1 MNTLTI
7 LGGGPAGYPA
17 AFLAADLGMD
27 VTLVDPA
34 PALGGTCLH
43 RGCIPS
49 KTLLHAARE
58 LAAAGAPEPGGHD
71 LATCDLRLGGA
82 GGPPCAAL
90 LERFRARKAE
100 AVSAL
105 AAGLDRL
112 AAARKI
118 RRIRARAAFAA
129 PGRLVLDGPGGE
141 LPCDRLLVATGS
153 EPVVPS
159 AFPAGHPDL
168 WTSTE
173 ALELPCIPDRL
184 LVVGGGAIGLELG
197 TLYAALG
204 SRVTL
209 VEALPALL
217 PGTDRDLLVPLL
229 KRLRAAFEALY
240 TGTVA
245 TDIEPLS
252 GGGFRVTL
260 VPAPG
265 RPAADGFPRTETY
278 STILVAAGRRP
289 ALDALHPGRAGLALD
304 GRGFL
309 LPSPDGTVRPA
320 GDCASAPLLAHK
332 ATHEA
337 RLAAARF
344 AANAGCP
351 GAAEALADLSAASG
365 TVPSVVYTDPELAV
379 CGLSETAAK
388 AAGIPCAAAKCH
400 WAGVGRAQAIG
411 RTDGLTK
418 WIYDPGTHRI
428 LGAAIVGAGAGDLL
442 GEALLAIECKATL
455 RDVARAIHPHPTLSE
470 TWAEAAEAP
479 FFPVHALPR
488 RR

>member
-17 AFLAADLGMD
+17 AFLAADLGME

-34 PALGGTCLH
+34 PTLGGTCLH

-49 KTLLHAARE
+49 KTLLHAVHAASALPRE
-58 LAAAGAPEPGGHD
+58 
-71 LATCDLRLGGA
+71 T
-82 GGPPCAAL
+82 L
-90 LERFRARKAE
+90 LETLRARKAD

-105 AAGLDRL
+105 ATGLDRL

-118 RRIRARAAFAA
+118 RRIRSRAAFAA
-129 PGRLVLDGPGGE
+129 PGRLLLDGADGD
-141 LPCDRLLVATGS
+141 LPYDRLLVATGS
-153 EPVVPS
+153 EPVIPPVFPS
-159 AFPAGHPDL
+159 GHPDL

-173 ALELPCIPDRL
+173 ALDLPRIPDRL

-197 TLYAALG
+197 FLYAALG

-229 KRLRAAFEALY
+229 KRLRATFEALY

-245 TDIEPLS
+245 TEAEPLP
-252 GGGFRVTL
+252 GGGFRVIL
-260 VPAPG
+260 APAPG
-265 RPAADGFPRTETY
+265 RPAAAGFPLTENY
-278 STILVAAGRRP
+278 SAILVAAGRRP
-289 ALDALHPGRAGLALD
+289 ALSSLRPELANLSLD
-304 GRGFL
+304 SRGFL
-309 LPSPDGTVRPA
+309 ADSPDGTVRAA

-344 AANAGCP
+344 AAEAGCP
-351 GAAEALADLSAASG
+351 GAAEVLADLSSATG
-365 TVPSVVYTDPELAV
+365 TIPSVVYTDPELAV

-388 AAGIPCAAAKCH
+388 AAGIPVAAAKCH

-418 WIYDPGTHRI
+418 WIYDPDTHRI
-428 LGAAIVGAGAGDLL
+428 LGAAIVGAGAGGLL

-455 RDVARAIHPHPTLSE
+455 RDVARTIHPHPTLSE
-470 TWAEAAEAP
+470 TWSEAAESP
-479 FFPVHALPR
+479 FFPTHAIPR

>member
-49 KTLLHAARE
+49 KTLLHAAHAAPALPRE
-58 LAAAGAPEPGGHD
+58 
-71 LATCDLRLGGA
+71 
-82 GGPPCAAL
+82 AL
-90 LERFRARKAE
+90 LETLRARKAD

-105 AAGLDRL
+105 ASGLDRL

-118 RRIRARAAFAA
+118 RRIHTRASFAA
-129 PGRLVLDGPGGE
+129 PGRLLLDGTDGD
-141 LPCDRLLVATGS
+141 LPYDRLLVATGS
-153 EPVVPS
+153 EPVIPS

-173 ALELPCIPDRL
+173 ALDLPCIPDRL

-217 PGTDRDLLVPLL
+217 PGIDRDLLVPLL
-229 KRLRAAFEALY
+229 KRLRTTFEALH
-240 TGTVA
+240 TGTIA
-245 TDIEPLS
+245 TDVAPQT

-260 VPAPG
+260 APAPG
-265 RPAADGFPRTETY
+265 RPPVDCFPRTETF
-278 STILVAAGRRP
+278 SKILVAAGRRP
-289 ALDALHPGRAGLALD
+289 ALSSLHPDRANLLLD
-304 GRGFL
+304 ARGFL

-344 AANAGCP
+344 AAEAGCP
-351 GAAEALADLSAASG
+351 GAADVFADLSAATG
-365 TVPSVVYTDPELAV
+365 TIPSVVYTDPELAV
-379 CGLSETAAK
+379 CGLTETAAK
-388 AAGIPCAAAKCH
+388 AAGIPYAAAKCH

-418 WIYDPGTHRI
+418 WIYDPDTHRI

-470 TWAEAAEAP
+470 TWSEAAESP
-479 FFPVHALPR
+479 FHPIHSLPR

>member
-49 KTLLHAARE
+49 KTLLHAAHTAPALPRE
-58 LAAAGAPEPGGHD
+58 
-71 LATCDLRLGGA
+71 
-82 GGPPCAAL
+82 AL
-90 LERFRARKAE
+90 LETLRARKAD

-105 AAGLDRL
+105 ASGLDRL

-118 RRIRARAAFAA
+118 RRIHARASFAA
-129 PGRLVLDGPGGE
+129 PGRLLLDGADGD
-141 LPCDRLLVATGS
+141 LPYDRLLVATGS
-153 EPVVPS
+153 EPVIPS
-159 AFPAGHPDL
+159 AFPASHPDL

-173 ALELPCIPDRL
+173 ALDLPCIPDRL

-229 KRLRAAFEALY
+229 KRLRATFEALH
-240 TGTVA
+240 TGTIA
-245 TDIEPLS
+245 TDVAPQN

-260 VPAPG
+260 APAPG
-265 RPAADGFPRTETY
+265 RPPVDGFPRTETF
-278 STILVAAGRRP
+278 SKILVAAGRRP
-289 ALDALHPGRAGLALD
+289 AISFLHPDRANLKLDA
-304 GRGFL
+304 RGFL
-309 LPSPDGTVRPA
+309 VPSPDGTVRPA

-344 AANAGCP
+344 AAEAGCP
-351 GAAEALADLSAASG
+351 AAAETLDDLSAAIG
-365 TVPSVVYTDPELAV
+365 TIPSVVYTDPELAV
-379 CGLSETAAK
+379 CGLTETAAK
-388 AAGIPCAAAKCH
+388 AAGIPHAAAKCH

-418 WIYDPGTHRI
+418 WIYAPDTHRI

-470 TWAEAAEAP
+470 TWSEAAESP
-479 FFPVHALPR
+479 FFPTHSIPR
-488 RR
+488 HR